1 MIKLGDL
8 DFTNIKQGSTD
19 IIAVY
24 LADKLIWGG
33 SQPTVSGGV
42 VTLTLTGGT
51 TSSVTYSD
59 GIIPN
64 SAFTNN
70 LDIVGVEIGSSITRV
85 NSNAFAQCSNIS
97 SVTIGDSVTRLG
109 GYAFSGCT
117 ALTEVVIPDS
127 VTEFGGGV
135 FNYCS
140 GLTSVTIGSGFTTF
154 SNPQAFAACSSLS
167 SITINATTAPT
178 LYANTFIA
186 VPSVGTLYVPYG
198 SDYSSWIGTGATSTT
213 QLASGWTIQYINA
226 PSVGGDVILHLTGG
240 TTSSVTF
247 SSGTVPNATFAQRQD
262 IVEVEVGDGITTL
275 GNGAFADCSG
285 LTSITM
291 ASSVTTLGDAVFEND
306 VTLSSLSFYATTPPT
321 RGSGVFYDLPQDY
334 AIYVPSGSVEAYKT
348 AWSGSAS
355 HIQAM
360 E

>member
-8 DFTNIKQGSTD
+8 DFTSIKQGSTD

-24 LADKLIWGG
+24 LADEMIWGG
-33 SQPTVSGGV
+33 SQ
-42 VTLTLTGGT
+42 
-51 TSSVTYSD
+51 
-59 GIIPN
+59 
-64 SAFTNN
+64 
-70 LDIVGVEIGSSITRV
+70 
-85 NSNAFAQCSNIS
+85 
-97 SVTIGDSVTRLG
+97 
-109 GYAFSGCT
+109 
-117 ALTEVVIPDS
+117 
-127 VTEFGGGV
+127 
-135 FNYCS
+135 
-140 GLTSVTIGSGFTTF
+140 
-154 SNPQAFAACSSLS
+154 
-167 SITINATTAPT
+167 
-178 LYANTFIA
+178 
-186 VPSVGTLYVPYG
+186 
-198 SDYSSWIGTGATSTT
+198 
-213 QLASGWTIQYINA
+213 